1 MFKEETIMVKT
12 SLQLYSLKNEIP
24 KDFLGTLEKVAQ
36 MGYDGVEFAG
46 FFDTPADVLRAKLDE
61 LGLEA
66 QGAHMALGAVEDDI
80 DGVIA
85 YNKTIGNKYI
95 VVPFCGCKTKEEFE
109 SFAKRLQTAGRK
121 LKENGITLG
130 FHNHAVELEYE
141 EDGKYG
147 FDILV
152 GDELIY
158 EPDVFWTDFAG
169 IDTVAFL
176 KKIGTRA
183 PLIHLKDYKIQE
195 DKSFKDVA
203 FGVGDLDHKK
213 IVDTALEFN
222 KPEWLIIEWEGFDD
236 GNGLE
241 AVKVSLDNLKKLL

>member
-1 MFKEETIMVKT
+1 MIKT
-12 SLQLYSLKNEIP
+12 SLQLYSLKNETG
-24 KDFLGTLEKVAQ
+24 KDFLGTLEKVAK

-46 FFDTPADVLRAKLDE
+46 FFDTPADVLKAHLDK

-66 QGAHMALGAVEDDI
+66 QGAHTPLPALEADL
-80 DGVIA
+80 DGMIA
-85 YNKTIGNKYI
+85 YNKAIGNKYI
-95 VVPFCGCKTKEEFE
+95 VVPICGCKSKEEFE
-109 SFAKRLQTAGRK
+109 DFAKRLAVVGEK

-130 FHNHAVELEYE
+130 FHNHAVELQYE

-158 EPDVFWTDFAG
+158 EPDVFWTDYAG
-169 IDTVAFL
+169 IDTVEFL
-176 KKIGTRA
+176 KRIGSRA
-183 PLIHLKDYKIQE
+183 PLIHLKDYKILE

-213 IVDTALEFN
+213 IVDTALEYN
-222 KPEWLIIEWEGFDD
+222 KPEWLIIEWEGFAD
-236 GNGLE
+236 GNDLE
-241 AVKVSLDNLKKLL
+241 AVKISLDNLKKLL

>member
-1 MFKEETIMVKT
+1 MVKT
-12 SLQLYSLKNEIP
+12 SLQLYSLKNETS
-24 KDFLGTLEKVAQ
+24 KDFLGTLEKVAK

-46 FFDTPADVLRAKLDE
+46 FFDTPADVLKAKLDE

-66 QGAHMALGAVEDDI
+66 QGAHTPLPVLEADLEGM
-80 DGVIA
+80 IA
-85 YNKTIGNKYI
+85 YNKAIGNKYI
-95 VVPFCGCKTKEEFE
+95 VVPICQCKTKEEFYD
-109 SFAKRLQTAGRK
+109 FAQRMTVVNEK

-130 FHNHAVELEYE
+130 FHNHAVELEYQ

-147 FDILV
+147 FDIIV

-158 EPDVFWTDFAG
+158 EPDVFWTDKAG

-176 KKIGTRA
+176 KKIGSRA
-183 PLIHLKDYKIQE
+183 PLIHLKDYKILE
-195 DKSFKDVA
+195 DGSFKDVA

-222 KPEWLIIEWEGFDD
+222 KPQWLIIEWEGFED
-236 GNGLE
+236 GNDLE
-241 AVKVSLDNLKKLL
+241 AVKISLDNLKKLL